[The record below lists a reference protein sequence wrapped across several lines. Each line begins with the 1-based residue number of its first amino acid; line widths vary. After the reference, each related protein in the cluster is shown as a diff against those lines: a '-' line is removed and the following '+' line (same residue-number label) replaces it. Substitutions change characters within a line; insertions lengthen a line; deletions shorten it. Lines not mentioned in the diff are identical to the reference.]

1 MAFQSLAGTWALVTG
16 STRGLG
22 RTTAEWL
29 ARDGANIIVSG
40 REEDAVADSV
50 AAIRALGVEAV
61 GITADLSRVSQA
73 HRLAGEAIAAV
84 PAIGILVNNAG
95 MSIRGNFWDV
105 TDDEWEYQVNVNV
118 RSPYILA
125 QHLAKHMMERKLH
138 GRIVN
143 ISTIGVHG
151 CHRDAAVYNL
161 AKGGVESMTRNMAFE
176 LGPYGITVNCV
187 APGNM
192 AIRPGAPGQE
202 GWFET
207 AINTIP
213 VGRLG
218 NADDIAA
225 AVRFFCSP
233 EASFTTGQTLLVD
246 GAHNSYLT
254 EALPRPVN
262 DTSDAINPRSRR

>member
-1 MAFQSLAGTWALVTG
+1 
-16 STRGLG
+16 
-22 RTTAEWL
+22 
-29 ARDGANIIVSG
+29 
-40 REEDAVADSV
+40 
-50 AAIRALGVEAV
+50 
-61 GITADLSRVSQA
+61 
-73 HRLAGEAIAAV
+73 V

-95 MSIRGNFWDV
+95 MSIRSSFWDV
-105 TDDEWEYQVNVNV
+105 TDDDWDYQVNVNV
-118 RSPYILA
+118 RSPFILA
-125 QHLAKHMMERKLH
+125 QHMARHMISNGTR

-151 CHRDAAVYNL
+151 CHRNAAVYNL
-161 AKGGVESMTRNMAFE
+161 AKGAVESMTKNMGFE

-192 AIRPGAPGQE
+192 ALRPGASDDEP
-202 GWFET
+202 WFET

-246 GAHNSYLT
+246 GAHNAYLV
-254 EALPRPVN
+254 EALPAPVN
-262 DTSDAINPRSRR
+262 DTSNAIDPRSRW

>member
-1 MAFQSLAGTWALVTG
+1 MTSGSLTGTWALVTG

-29 ARDGANIIVSG
+29 AREGANIIVSG
-40 REEDAVADSV
+40 REDAAVAESV
-50 AAIRALGVEAV
+50 AAIEALGREAV
-61 GITADLSRVSQA
+61 GISADLALVSEA
-73 HRLAGEAIAAV
+73 HRLAEEAIAAV

-105 TDDEWEYQVNVNV
+105 TDEEWEYQVNVNV

-125 QHLAKHMMERKLH
+125 QHLAKHMMERKLP

-151 CHRDAAVYNL
+151 CHRNAAVYNL
-161 AKGGVESMTRNMAFE
+161 AKGGVESMTKNMAFE

-192 AIRPGAPGQE
+192 AIRPGAEAQQ
-202 GWFET
+202 GWFES

-218 NADDIAA
+218 TAEDIAA
-225 AVRFFCSP
+225 AVRFFCLP

-254 EALPRPVN
+254 EALPKPVN
-262 DTSDAINPRSRR
+262 DTSNAIDPRSRR